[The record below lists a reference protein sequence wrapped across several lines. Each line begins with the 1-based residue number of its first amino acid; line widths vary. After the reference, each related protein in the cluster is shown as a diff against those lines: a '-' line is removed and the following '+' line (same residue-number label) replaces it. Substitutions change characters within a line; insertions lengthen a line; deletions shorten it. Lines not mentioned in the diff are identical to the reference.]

1 MIYQASGLNSQ
12 CLVDHHVEDIDSGFK
27 YEMSERE
34 GKTFLLYKNL
44 KNQVI
49 LQFPCADFLVF

>member
-1 MIYQASGLNSQ
+1 MNRA
-12 CLVDHHVEDIDSGFK
+12 DHHVEDIDSGFK

-44 KNQVI
+44 KNQVEVNKTSC
-49 LQFPCADFLVF
+49 FPLCP